1 MKQTILGANGTIG
14 KLLAKE
20 LSQYT
25 QNIRLVSRNPVKI
38 NESDELF
45 PADLTDVN
53 LVDKAIEGSAI
64 VYLVVGFDY
73 NLKTWQ
79 NNWPKLMK
87 ATIESCIKHQAK
99 LVFFDNVYMY
109 DKSAIPNL
117 TENSPINPSSKKGL
131 VRRDIAEMLLK
142 AVETGGINALIA
154 RAPDFYGPEN
164 QNSFLI
170 QVVYNNLIKGKNANW
185 FVNGNKK
192 HSFIYTP
199 DAAKATALLGNTPDS
214 YNQVWHLP
222 CDDHTLNAQEWVDL
236 FNREM
241 NTNKKLSVLPMFLIK
256 ILGIF
261 IPFMREMPEMMYQ
274 YNQDYFFDST
284 KFKKR
289 FSFTPTSYQKGVKQ
303 IVNSKT
309 D

>member
-20 LSQYT
+20 LLNYT
-25 QNIRLVSRNPVKI
+25 QNIRLVSRNPEKI
-38 NESDELF
+38 NDSDELF
-45 PADLTDVN
+45 PADLTDAN
-53 LVDKAIEGSAI
+53 ALDKAIEGSEI
-64 VYLVVGFDY
+64 VYLVIGFDY

-99 LVFFDNVYMY
+99 LVFFDNMYMY
-109 DKSAIPNL
+109 DKSEIPNM
-117 TENSPINPSSKKGL
+117 TEDSAINPSSKKGV
-131 VRRDIAEMLLK
+131 VRKIIAEMLLK
-142 AVETGGINALIA
+142 AVKEKKINALIA
-154 RAPDFYGPEN
+154 RAPDFYGPGN
-164 QNSFLI
+164 KNSYLI

-185 FVNGNKK
+185 FINANKK

-222 CDDHTLNAQEWVDL
+222 TNEHSLSGQEWLDL
-236 FNREM
+236 FNKEM
-241 NTNKKLSVLPMFLIK
+241 NTNKKISILPMFLIR
-256 ILGIF
+256 ILGLF
-261 IPFMREMPEMMYQ
+261 MPFMREMPEMMYQ
-274 YNQDYFFDST
+274 YDQDYFFDST

-289 FSFTPTSYQKGVKQ
+289 FDFTPTSYQTGVKQ
-303 IVNSKT
+303 IVNS
-309 D
+309 

>member
-20 LSQYT
+20 LLNYT
-25 QNIRLVSRNPVKI
+25 QDIRLVSRNPIKI

-45 PADLTDVN
+45 PADLTDAKM
-53 LVDKAIEGSAI
+53 VDKAIEGSGI

-73 NLKTWQ
+73 NLKAWK
-79 NNWPKLMK
+79 NNWPKLMN

-109 DKSAIPNL
+109 DKSAIPNM
-117 TENSPINPSSKKGL
+117 TENSLINPSSKKGL
-131 VRRDIAEMLLK
+131 VRKEIAEMLLN
-142 AVETGGINALIA
+142 AVAEKKINALIA
-154 RAPDFYGPEN
+154 RAPDFYGPGN
-164 QNSFLI
+164 QNSYLI

-185 FVNGNKK
+185 FINANKK

-222 CDDHTLNAQEWVDL
+222 TDDHSLSGQEWLDL
-236 FNREM
+236 FNKEM
-241 NTNKKLSVLPMFLIK
+241 NSDKKLSILPMFLIR

-261 IPFMREMPEMMYQ
+261 MPFMREMPEMMYQ
-274 YNQDYFFDST
+274 YDQDYFFDSS

-289 FSFTPTSYQKGVKQ
+289 FDFTPTSYQMGVKQ
-303 IVNSKT
+303 IVNS
-309 D
+309 

>member
-131 VRRDIAEMLLK
+131 VRRDIAEMILK

-222 CDDHTLNAQEWVDL
+222 CDDHTLNAQGWVDL

>member
-20 LSQYT
+20 LLNYT
-25 QNIRLVSRNPVKI
+25 QDIRLVSRNPRKI

-45 PADLTDVN
+45 PADLRDAN
-53 LVDKAIEGSAI
+53 MVDKAIEGSDI

-73 NLKTWQ
+73 KLKTWQ
-79 NNWPKLMK
+79 NSWPKLMK

-109 DKSAIPNL
+109 DQSAIPNM
-117 TENSPINPSSKKGL
+117 TEDSPINPSSKKGL
-131 VRRDIAEMLLK
+131 VRKEIAEMLLK
-142 AVETGGINALIA
+142 AVADKKINALIA
-154 RAPDFYGPEN
+154 RAPDFYGPGN
-164 QNSFLI
+164 QNSYLI

-185 FVNGNKK
+185 FITANKK

-199 DAAKATALLGNTPDS
+199 DAAKACALLGNTPDS
-214 YNQVWHLP
+214 FNQVWHLP
-222 CDDHTLNAQEWVDL
+222 TDDHTLSGQEWLDL

-241 NTNKKLSVLPMFLIK
+241 NTDKKISILPMFLIR

-261 IPFMREMPEMMYQ
+261 MPFMREMPEMMYQ
-274 YNQDYFFDST
+274 YDQDYFFDST
-284 KFKKR
+284 KFQKR
-289 FSFTPTSYQKGVKQ
+289 FNFTLTTYQMGVKQ
-303 IVNSKT
+303 IVSS
-309 D
+309 

>member
-131 VRRDIAEMLLK
+131 VRRDIAEMILK

>member
-20 LSQYT
+20 LLNYT
-25 QNIRLVSRNPVKI
+25 QDIRLVSRNPEKV

-45 PADLTDVN
+45 PADLTDAN
-53 LVDKAIEGSAI
+53 MVDKAIEGSDI

-87 ATIESCIKHQAK
+87 ATIESCIRHQAK

-109 DKSAIPNL
+109 DKSAIPNM
-117 TENSPINPSSKKGL
+117 TEDSPINPSSKKGL
-131 VRRDIAEMLLK
+131 VRKEIADMILK
-142 AVETGGINALIA
+142 AVAEKKISALIA
-154 RAPDFYGPEN
+154 RAPDFYGPGN
-164 QNSFLI
+164 QNSYLI

-185 FVNGNKK
+185 FINANKK

-199 DAAKATALLGNTPDS
+199 DAAKACALLGNTPDS

-222 CDDHTLNAQEWVDL
+222 TDDHTLSGQEWLDL
-236 FNREM
+236 FNKEM
-241 NTNKKLSVLPMFLIK
+241 KTDKKLSILPMFLIR

-261 IPFMREMPEMMYQ
+261 MPFMREMPEMMYQ
-274 YNQDYFFDST
+274 YDQDYFFDST
-284 KFKKR
+284 KFQKR
-289 FSFTPTSYQKGVKQ
+289 FNFTPTSYQAGVKQ
-303 IVNSKT
+303 IVNA
-309 D
+309 

>member
-20 LSQYT
+20 LLNYT
-25 QNIRLVSRNPVKI
+25 QDIRLVSRNPEKV

-45 PADLTDVN
+45 PADLTDAN
-53 LVDKAIEGSAI
+53 MVDKAIEGSDI

-87 ATIESCIKHQAK
+87 ATIESCIRHQAK

-109 DKSAIPNL
+109 DKSAIPNM
-117 TENSPINPSSKKGL
+117 TEDSPINPTSKKGL
-131 VRRDIAEMLLK
+131 VRKEIADMILK
-142 AVETGGINALIA
+142 AVAEKKISALIA
-154 RAPDFYGPEN
+154 RAPDFYGPGN
-164 QNSFLI
+164 QNSYLI

-185 FVNGNKK
+185 FINANKK

-199 DAAKATALLGNTPDS
+199 DAAKACALLGNTPDS
-214 YNQVWHLP
+214 YDQVWHLP
-222 CDDHTLNAQEWVDL
+222 TDDHTLSGQEWLDL
-236 FNREM
+236 FNKEM
-241 NTNKKLSVLPMFLIK
+241 KTDKKLSILPMFLIR

-261 IPFMREMPEMMYQ
+261 MPFMREMPEMMYQ
-274 YNQDYFFDST
+274 YDQDYFFDST
-284 KFKKR
+284 KFQKR
-289 FSFTPTSYQKGVKQ
+289 FDFTPTSYQAGVKQ
-303 IVNSKT
+303 IVNA
-309 D
+309 